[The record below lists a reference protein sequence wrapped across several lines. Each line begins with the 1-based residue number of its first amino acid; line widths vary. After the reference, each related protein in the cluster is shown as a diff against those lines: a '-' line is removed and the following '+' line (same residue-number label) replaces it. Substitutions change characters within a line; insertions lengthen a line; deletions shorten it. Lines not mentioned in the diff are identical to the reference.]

1 MKKKAIYLGVGLL
14 AIPVAVLWMFSRD
27 EHSPENAVQN
37 QKQSTQVSS
46 APKSSAKT
54 IKVSGIG
61 KIKYDRVE
69 EGVDFREFCDEL
81 IPDEPFLK
89 NVVLKVDVYLKGDKI
104 VHISKDKGKYKT
116 EDFTNRA
123 LKVAQRGEPE
133 TGWGSRGCETLTHQE
148 SWLSIR
154 DREKLAGIWMYMK
167 GSGWDSLH
175 YEGEITPVHIRH
187 NQDYNG
193 DPANIGKIFPALL
206 FRTCSGLTS
215 GEEAQHPVYPRED
228 TYYRRWNLVAL
239 MQGKDGTWF
248 RNHDVGA
255 SVSFSEASLEAIE
268 KWKPVFEERRRKKRE
283 AKKRSQAKSE

>member
-14 AIPVAVLWMFSRD
+14 AISLAALWIFSDD
-27 EHSPENAVQN
+27 EHSPEDTLQN

-46 APKSSAKT
+46 VPKSSAKT

-69 EGVDFREFCDEL
+69 EGVDLREFCSEL
-81 IPDEPFLK
+81 IPDEPFLRS
-89 NVVLKVDVYLKGDKI
+89 VVIKVNVYLKGDKI
-104 VHISKDKGKYKT
+104 VHISKNKGKYET
-116 EDFTNRA
+116 EDFTYRA
-123 LKVAQRGEPE
+123 LKTMQHDDLKN
-133 TGWGSRGCETLTHQE
+133 GWGGTGCETLTHQE
-148 SWLSIR
+148 SWLSIQ
-154 DREKLAGIWMYMK
+154 DREKLAGIWMYMNNR
-167 GSGWDSLH
+167 GWDSLH

-193 DPANIGKIFPALL
+193 DPANIGKVFPALL

-215 GEEAQHPVYPRED
+215 REEAQHPVYPRED

-283 AKKRSQAKSE
+283 AKKRR